1 MTTLTKRF
9 ELTASPGKVFSIVS
23 VPERWPQWM
32 PSVKRASSSGSK
44 VHWIYGMG
52 PAKVE
57 SNTVITEKRENRV
70 FEFRQTDGWFKSA
83 ETRLEIE
90 PTGTGSRVT
99 WTVKYE
105 LPYSALGRIA
115 DRLQATQQMQDLMNK
130 AADNLQELSARPER
144 L

>member
-1 MTTLTKRF
+1 
-9 ELTASPGKVFSIVS
+9 
-23 VPERWPQWM
+23 M

-44 VHWIYGMG
+44 VHWVYGMG

-57 SNTVITEKRENRV
+57 SNSVITEKRENRV

-99 WTVKYE
+99 WTVRYE
-105 LPYSALGRIA
+105 LPYSVLGRIA
-115 DRLQATQQMQDLMNK
+115 DRLEATQEMKGLMNK
-130 AADNLQELSARPER
+130 AAENLQELSARPE
-144 L
+144 

>member
-44 VHWIYGMG
+44 VHWVYGMG

-57 SNTVITEKRENRV
+57 SNTVITEKQENKI

-83 ETRLEIE
+83 QTRLEIE
-90 PTGTGSRVT
+90 PTRTGSRVT

-105 LPYSALGRIA
+105 LPYSTLGRIA
-115 DRLQATQQMQDLMNK
+115 DRLQATQQMKDLMNK
-130 AADNLQELSARPER
+130 AADNLQALLART
-144 L
+144 